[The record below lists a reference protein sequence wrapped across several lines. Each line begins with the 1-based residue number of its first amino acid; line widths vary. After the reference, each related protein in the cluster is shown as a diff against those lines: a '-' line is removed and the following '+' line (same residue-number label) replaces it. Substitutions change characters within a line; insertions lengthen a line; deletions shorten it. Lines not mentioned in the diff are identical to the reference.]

1 MGSDCPGGL
10 GIEFIGSGNDNAA
23 LILSTII
30 ASNVPSR
37 LILSIFYFTLN
48 ATNIFFF
55 FFKV

>member
-23 LILSTII
+23 LILSAII

-37 LILSIFYFTLN
+37 LIRSIFYFTLN

-55 FFKV
+55 LF